1 LLISISRYKEE
12 PAMARKK
19 KSKTP
24 KVKLNE
30 QRDKE
35 GSPLKIEA
43 LQEEMKDMKEILN
56 IRKRIVRE
64 KK

>member
-1 LLISISRYKEE
+1 
-12 PAMARKK
+12 MARKK